1 MPDKLNIKSRIRDYE
16 VSFISDFAS
25 TLKGYARVNSFLI
38 IDKYILN
45 KYEGLMRNMFPE
57 NRIFS
62 VEASENNKT
71 IENCYGLLKALIG
84 NNIRRNDIVVAI
96 GGGIVQDISA
106 FVSSILYRGI
116 EWVFYPT
123 TLLAQADSCIGGK
136 SSINV
141 EEYKNLLGTF
151 FPPSRILIDMNFLKT
166 LPTYAIKSGIG
177 EMLHFYLIAGS
188 GLAKR
193 LMENYEEV
201 ICFPGFLREYIFSS
215 LQIKKH
221 VIEIDEFDKNERN
234 IFNYGHT
241 FGHAIEAVSG
251 YAVNHGQAV
260 TMGMDIANYI
270 SMRLGYMNEPTFRL
284 MRSILEKNMPDFSI
298 DKKNLGGYLK
308 ALLKDKKNIGNKL
321 VCILTNGPG
330 SMRKESI
337 DMTDDVKDMVL
348 GYFKAYSGLMR

>member
-1 MPDKLNIKSRIRDYE
+1 MSDILKIKSRIRDYE
-16 VSFISDFAS
+16 VNFVRDFAS
-25 TLKGYARVNSFLI
+25 TLKGYAQTNSFLI

-45 KYEGLMRNMFPE
+45 KYEGLIRGMFPE

-71 IENCYGLLKALIG
+71 IENCYDLLKALIG
-84 NNIRRNDIVVAI
+84 NNIRRNDIVVVI

-136 SSINV
+136 SSMNV
-141 EEYKNLLGTF
+141 GEYKNLLGTF
-151 FPPSRILIDMNFLKT
+151 CPPHRIYIDISFLKS
-166 LPTYAIKSGIG
+166 LSMDAIRSGIG
-177 EMLHFYLIAGS
+177 EMLHFYFIAGS
-188 GLAKR
+188 KLAGR
-193 LMENYEEV
+193 LMDDYEKIISSPE
-201 ICFPGFLREYIFSS
+201 LLKEYIFAS
-215 LQIKKH
+215 LRIKKN
-221 VIEIDEFDKNERN
+221 VIEVDEFDKNERN

-270 SMRLGYMNEPTFRL
+270 SMRLGYLNEPTFGL

-298 DKKNLGGYLK
+298 DEKNLESYLK
-308 ALLKDKKNIGNKL
+308 ALLKDKKNIDNNL

-337 DMTDDVKDMVL
+337 GMTDNVKDMVL